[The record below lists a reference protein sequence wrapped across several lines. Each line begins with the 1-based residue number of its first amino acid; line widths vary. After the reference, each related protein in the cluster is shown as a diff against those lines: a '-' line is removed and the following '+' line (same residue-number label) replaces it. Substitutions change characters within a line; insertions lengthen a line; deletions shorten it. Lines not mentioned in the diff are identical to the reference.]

1 MKGSILKITKVLK
14 LQLRHCEVNDTGSI
28 YHIIIHGIYSMI
40 PVAADTSKTE
50 EFIKECITAKRFSH
64 PNVMSLIGVSY
75 IKEEA
80 VPLMIL
86 PFMYNGDVKT
96 FVKSK
101 RGNELNF
108 IKVTEFPKV
117 VNVVSYFD
125 YNKL

>member
-1 MKGSILKITKVLK
+1 MKESIPKTTKVLK
-14 LQLRHCEVNDTGSI
+14 LQLRHCEVNNTGSI
-28 YHIIIHGIYSMI
+28 YCMVSTYSMI
-40 PVAADTSKTE
+40 RVAVDTSKTE
-50 EFIKECITAKRFSH
+50 EFIKECIIAKRFIH

-86 PFMYNGDVKT
+86 PFMYNGDVKS

-101 RGNELNF
+101 RGNEMNF

-117 VNVVSYFD
+117 VNALSCFD
-125 YNKL
+125 CHS

>member
-1 MKGSILKITKVLK
+1 
-14 LQLRHCEVNDTGSI
+14 
-28 YHIIIHGIYSMI
+28 MI

-86 PFMYNGDVKT
+86 PFMYNGDVKSY
-96 FVKSK
+96 VKSK
-101 RGNELNF
+101 RGNEL
-108 IKVTEFPKV
+108 KVTKFPKV
-117 VNVVSYFD
+117 VNVVSC
-125 YNKL
+125 NKP